1 VSDKSPD
8 VEHAFDADKH
18 AELARAIEK
27 LNPQE
32 AAFFLWKLEM
42 SIRKRKIQI
51 MGYLVAMLTWVA
63 GMMFALIWY
72 GTHDGFVGWAF
83 LLPFLLV
90 GVILFLF
97 GKWSEAVGKQKPPE
111 TFAVETGDKKS

>member
-1 VSDKSPD
+1 MRDKSPD
-8 VEHAFDADKH
+8 VEHAFDKDKH
-18 AELARAIEK
+18 VELARAVEK

-51 MGYLVAMLTWVA
+51 MGYLVAMLVWIA

-83 LLPFLLV
+83 LLPFLVV
-90 GVILFLF
+90 GVILYLF
-97 GKWSEAVGKQKPPE
+97 GKWSEAVGRAKPPE
-111 TFAVETGDKKS
+111 ELVVETAAKKS

>member
-1 VSDKSPD
+1 MSDKSPD

-18 AELARAIEK
+18 TELAKAVEK
-27 LNPQE
+27 LSPTE
-32 AAFFLWKLEM
+32 AAFFLWKLEQ

-51 MGYLVAMLTWVA
+51 MGYLVAMLVWLA
-63 GMMFALIWY
+63 GMMFALVWY

-90 GVILFLF
+90 GLILFGF
-97 GKWSEAVGKQKPPE
+97 GKWSEAVGKRPPPE
-111 TFAVETGDKKS
+111 DLSAEVADKKR

>member
-1 VSDKSPD
+1 MSEKSPD
-8 VEHAFDADKH
+8 VEQAFDVDKH
-18 AELARAIEK
+18 VELARAIEK

-51 MGYLVAMLTWVA
+51 MGYLTAMLVWIA

-97 GKWSEAVGKQKPPE
+97 GKWSEAVGKAKPPE
-111 TFAVETGDKKS
+111 TFTVETDAKKS